1 MAHVQKKFDDAMSLK
16 QAVLDDAA
24 KCQQKMDAATALIN
38 GLSGERIRWTEQSAL
53 FKSEIDRLVGDIL
66 LLIG

>member
-1 MAHVQKKFDDAMSLK
+1 MQKQFDEAMALQ

-53 FKSEIDRLVGDIL
+53 FKSEIERLVGDIL
-66 LLIG
+66 ILIG

>member
-1 MAHVQKKFDDAMSLK
+1 MQKQFDDAMTLK

-38 GLSGERIRWTEQSAL
+38 GLSGERVRWTEQSAL
-53 FKSEIDRLVGDIL
+53 FKSEIERLIGDIL
-66 LLIG
+66 LLVG